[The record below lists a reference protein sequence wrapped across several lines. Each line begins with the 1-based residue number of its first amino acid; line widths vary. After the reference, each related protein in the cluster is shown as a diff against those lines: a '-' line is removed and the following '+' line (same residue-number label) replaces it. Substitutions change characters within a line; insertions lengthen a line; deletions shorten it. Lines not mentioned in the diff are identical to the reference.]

1 MATKKQRERA
11 QRQAERLQAESLA
24 AQLMSGSEA
33 PLTPQTVAAVAP
45 ATTSQTVDVPNASA
59 SATGFERKPSNIAG
73 VEVITGPNLE
83 PVLVYKGTNNPV
95 VGGTPAPTGNKVLG
109 STGDPEADLEIAF
122 QEQIQKNVGALGAGN
137 ISSVTPAGPVA
148 LGRTS
153 VYGGNEPP
161 APPTPPAEDAIL
173 TIAKQKLAEY
183 GLDGIADSL
192 KRARNEYP
200 ELEVNDLIFLVENDD
215 RYNTPYKTRFKA
227 NELRFKQ
234 GLPRLK
240 ASEYLKLEQDFSRLF
255 TTYNLPMFRNQQQ
268 YDKLIAGDV
277 DIADATDRVVMAY
290 DRVISDNTTRNAFR
304 QFYGSLTDADIASA
318 LLDPEQQIP
327 ALERKVVAAEIGGQ
341 ALRQG
346 LGAQLR
352 PVEAMVTDQ
361 GQQVSGYSNV
371 QRGSLGAEALAGE
384 GVTEAAAAAG
394 YERVAE
400 QLPTAEKLSAIY
412 SGRAEQVSQREL
424 EQAEI
429 LGLESAKRKQR
440 QLAGMEEATFSGQ
453 AGTMRTSLGR
463 RGRQGAF

>member
-1 MATKKQRERA
+1 MATKKEQRERA
-11 QRQAERLQAESLA
+11 QRQAERLQAEALA
-24 AQLMSGSEA
+24 TQLMSGSSA

-45 ATTSQTVDVPNASA
+45 ATKSQTVDVPNRLQTQMSTKAAEAETVRLISGA
-59 SATGFERKPSNIAG
+59 
-73 VEVITGPNLE
+73 EVPTGPAASE
-83 PVLVYKGTNNPV
+83 FITTAITAAFSGAGTGN
-95 VGGTPAPTGNKVLG
+95 TPAFVPAA
-109 STGDPEADLEIAF
+109 ST
-122 QEQIQKNVGALGAGN
+122 V
-137 ISSVTPAGPVA
+137 VTPTVTA
-148 LGRTS
+148 T
-153 VYGGNEPP
+153 N
-161 APPTPPAEDAIL
+161 PPAEDAIL
-173 TIAKQKLAEY
+173 TIAKQRLSEY

-192 KRARNEYP
+192 QKARNAYP
-200 ELEVNDLIFLVENDD
+200 ELELSDLLFLVENDE
-215 RYNTPYKTRFKA
+215 RYNTPFKTRFKA
-227 NELRFKQ
+227 NELRLKQ

-240 ASEYLKLEQDFSRLF
+240 ASEYLKLEQDFARLF
-255 TTYNLPMFRNQQQ
+255 TTYNLPMFKNQQQ

-341 ALRQG
+341 SLRQG
-346 LGAQLR
+346 LGASLR
-352 PVEAMVTDQ
+352 PVEAMMTDQ
-361 GQQVSGYSNV
+361 GRQVTGYSNV

-384 GVTEAAAAAG
+384 GVTEAAAASG
-394 YERVAE
+394 YQRIAE
-400 QLPTAEKLSAIY
+400 QLPAAEKLSAIY
-412 SGRAEQVSQREL
+412 GGRAEQVSQREL

>member
-11 QRQAERLQAESLA
+11 QRQAERLQAEALA

-45 ATTSQTVDVPNASA
+45 ATRSQTVNVPNVLQTEMASKA
-59 SATGFERKPSNIAG
+59 AETEAARLISGAELPSGPAAAEAITTGIAKAAEAAG
-73 VEVITGPNLE
+73 SGTA
-83 PVLVYKGTNNPV
+83 PVTL
-95 VGGTPAPTGNKVLG
+95 TPA
-109 STGDPEADLEIAF
+109 
-122 QEQIQKNVGALGAGN
+122 
-137 ISSVTPAGPVA
+137 TPAQTPQVQTPPV
-148 LGRTS
+148 
-153 VYGGNEPP
+153 EPP
-161 APPTPPAEDAIL
+161 PPAEDAIL

-183 GLDGIADSL
+183 GLEGIADSL

-240 ASEYLKLEQDFSRLF
+240 ASDYLKLEQDYARLF

-400 QLPTAEKLSAIY
+400 QLPTAEKLSSIY
-412 SGRAEQVSQREL
+412 GGRAEQVSQREL

-440 QLAGMEEATFSGQ
+440 RLAGMEEATFSGE